1 MSCNVSGRMI
11 RPLFSLSLCA
21 LGIASTACQAMQPP
35 PPLPAQEIIVRVSTG
50 DGEPLH
56 GVAIQTSAG
65 PRGTTD
71 DKGVAVLRIDGEEGA
86 KVELGIKCPTGFATA
101 AATHVTL
108 RRADRPPLFEIPCR
122 PYEHAVVIALKTTGA
137 VGVPITYLGSELT
150 RSDSAGYAL
159 VELEPKVGE
168 ALKFTFDT
176 SDPKFKHLRPQNPEV
191 TIQVPD
197 GDETFTIEQRF
208 VEEKPKVVRIV
219 NAPPKLAVDLT
230 VKH

>member
-1 MSCNVSGRMI
+1 MI
-11 RPLFSLSLCA
+11 RPLLSASLLVA
-21 LGIASTACQAMQPP
+21 LSSIGCQSMQAP
-35 PPLPAQEIIVRVSTG
+35 PPLPPQEIVVRVSTG
-50 DGEPLH
+50 DGEPLG

-65 PRGTTD
+65 PRGKTD

-86 KVELGIKCPTGFATA
+86 KVDLAIACPAGFATA

-108 RRADRPPLFEIPCR
+108 RRADRPPLFEIPCK
-122 PYEHAVVIALKTTGA
+122 PYEHAVVVALKTTGA
-137 VGVPITYLGSELT
+137 ANIPIMYLGSELT
-150 RSDSAGYAL
+150 RTDAAGYAL

-176 SDPKFKHLRPQNPEV
+176 TDPKLKNLRPQNPEV

-208 VEEKPKVVRIV
+208 VEEKPKVVRV
-219 NAPPKLAVDLT
+219 AKQAPKLPVDLT
-230 VKH
+230 AKQR